1 LYEYTGADTIFHVTE
16 QQIGYEGMK
25 IDRMFFEKFEEQV
38 KADPT
43 LQQQVENEQWEQ
55 AIDYVTS
62 QLFDRPN
69 EYFNLDKLRRAAG
82 VDRRLSLRE
91 ILQKIFG
98 LLPYFKSKDE
108 LLEDEFQQFL
118 LVNQSKL
125 TEDQGAAVLAM
136 K

>member
-1 LYEYTGADTIFHVTE
+1 TGADSIFHVTE

-82 VDRRLSLRE
+82 VDRR
-91 ILQKIFG
+91 
-98 LLPYFKSKDE
+98 
-108 LLEDEFQQFL
+108 
-118 LVNQSKL
+118 
-125 TEDQGAAVLAM
+125 
-136 K
+136 

>member
-1 LYEYTGADTIFHVTE
+1 
-16 QQIGYEGMK
+16 MK

-82 VDRRLSLRE
+82 VDRRLSLRGNPAKDLRFAPL
-91 ILQKIFG
+91 LQ
-98 LLPYFKSKDE
+98 E
-108 LLEDEFQQFL
+108 
-118 LVNQSKL
+118 
-125 TEDQGAAVLAM
+125 
-136 K
+136 